1 MEDIKINGIYKHKKG
16 KLYKVLHVAKH
27 SETLEDL
34 VIYQA
39 LYDDHKI
46 WARPLSMFLDESR
59 FKLVDD
65 NEFNQNFKY
74 DKFDL
79 CEYVIKAAK
88 EYNHCINAVQLDLIM
103 QYLFIYFKKKY
114 NILLFNAL
122 DLEMLSGHSYP
133 CYPDIYYEYCHW
145 GIMPI
150 NDYKETDIKDKIV
163 EDIVKTL
170 SRLHFVDIYKKLEE
184 LKNGA

>member
-39 LYDDHKI
+39 CYDDHKI
-46 WARPLSMFLDESR
+46 WARPLSMFLDKGR

-79 CEYVIKAAK
+79 CNYVIKIAK
-88 EYNHCINAVQLDLIM
+88 ENNHSITAIQLDLIM
-103 QYLFIYFKKKY
+103 RYLFTYFKKNY
-114 NILLFNAL
+114 DILLFDAI
-122 DLEMLSGHSYP
+122 ETETLSGHSYP
-133 CYPDIYYEYCHW
+133 CYPDIYYGYCHS

-150 NDYKETDIKDKIV
+150 NYYKETDIKDKIV

-170 SRLHFVDIYKKLEE
+170 SRLHFEDIYKKLEE
-184 LKNGA
+184 LKK